1 VSAGGKLVLKKRD
14 FIMIQDLMKQGI
26 SQKDIAASLGVHPKT
41 VRRAL
46 RRGSA
51 PKGPWPRRGS
61 QLDAFKSRIDA
72 LLGAGV
78 WNAVVILREIQAQG
92 YTGSY
97 TTLKD
102 YVRPKRSLRPSR
114 ATVRFETEPGRQA
127 QLDWGELHTVIGDI
141 ETRVYFS
148 AVTLGYARR
157 THAFAFDRLDAEHL
171 YESVVRAF
179 TYFGGSAAELLIDNP
194 KALVLQHR
202 VGEAVVFN
210 SRFLDLCSHYG
221 VRPRACRPYRA
232 RTKGKDERMVG
243 YLKHHFFV
251 RYRRFTSFAHL
262 NQQLEAWLRG
272 EADQRVHGTVKEV
285 VIERF
290 RREAPFLQPLPA
302 VAFDTS
308 YREIRVVAFDGY
320 IEVRGN
326 RYSVPDRL
334 CGQTVVC
341 RITLD
346 GHLTVF
352 DANAQ
357 AVANHCLQSARDGWI
372 TVPAHHQRLWD
383 ETLKVER
390 RNLAVYAEAASWS

>member
-1 VSAGGKLVLKKRD
+1 MLKKRD
-14 FIMIQDLMKQGI
+14 FIMIQDLTKQGV
-26 SQKDIAASLGVHPKT
+26 SQKDIAATLGVHPKT
-41 VRRAL
+41 VRRAV

-51 PKGPWPRRGS
+51 PKGPWPKRGS
-61 QLDAFKSRIDA
+61 GLDPFKPRIDA
-72 LLGAGV
+72 LLAEGV
-78 WNAVVILREIQAQG
+78 WNAVVILREIEARG

-102 YVRPKRSLRPSR
+102 YIRPKRTLRASR

-127 QLDWGELHTVIGDI
+127 QLDWGEIRTEVAGR

-157 THAFAFDRLDAEHL
+157 THAYAFERLDAEHL

-179 TYFGGSAAELLIDNP
+179 AYFGGVTAEVLIDNP

-202 VGEAVVFN
+202 AGEAVVFN
-210 SRFLDLCSHYG
+210 SRFLDLCAHYG

-251 RYRRFTSFAHL
+251 RYRRFESFAHL
-262 NQQLEAWLRG
+262 NQQLEAWLKT
-272 EADQRVHGTVKEV
+272 EADSRVHGTVKEV
-285 VIERF
+285 VSERF
-290 RREAPFLQPLPA
+290 AREAPHLGSLPR

-308 YREIRVVAFDGY
+308 YRETRVVAFDGY
-320 IEVRGN
+320 VEVRGN

-334 CGQTVVC
+334 CGETVAC
-341 RITLD
+341 RLTLD
-346 GHLTVF
+346 NRLTVF
-352 DANAQ
+352 DTRDRV
-357 AVANHCLQSARDGWI
+357 VAEHGLTPAATGWV
-372 TVPAHHQRLWD
+372 TAPDHHRRLWD
-383 ETLKVER
+383 DTLKVER
-390 RNLAVYAEAASWS
+390 RDLAVYAEAASWN

>member
-1 VSAGGKLVLKKRD
+1 
-14 FIMIQDLMKQGI
+14 MIQDLTKQGV
-26 SQKDIAASLGVHPKT
+26 SQKDIAATLGVHPRT

-46 RRGSA
+46 RRGAA
-51 PKGPWPRRGS
+51 PKGPWPKRGS
-61 QLDAFKSRIDA
+61 GLDPFKSQVDA
-72 LLGAGV
+72 LLVEGV
-78 WNAVVILREIQAQG
+78 WNAVVILREIEARG

-102 YVRPKRSLRPSR
+102 YIRPKRALRASR

-127 QLDWGELHTVIGDI
+127 QLDWGEIRTEVAGR

-148 AVTLGYARR
+148 AVTLGFARR
-157 THAFAFDRLDAEHL
+157 THSYAFGRLDAEHL

-179 TYFGGSAAELLIDNP
+179 TYFGGSTAELLIDNP

-202 VGEAVVFN
+202 VGETVVFN
-210 SRFLDLCSHYG
+210 SRFLDLCAHYG

-251 RYRRFTSFAHL
+251 RYRQFESFAHL
-262 NQQLEAWLRG
+262 NQQLEAWLTT
-272 EADQRVHGTVKEV
+272 EADSRVHGTVKEV

-290 RREAPFLQPLPA
+290 AREAPYLQPLPR
-302 VAFDTS
+302 VPFDTS
-308 YREIRVVAFDGY
+308 YRETRAVAFDGY
-320 IEVRGN
+320 VEVRGN

-334 CGQTVVC
+334 CGETVAC
-341 RITLD
+341 RLTLD
-346 GHLTVF
+346 GRLTVF
-352 DANAQ
+352 DARDRL
-357 AVANHCLQSARDGWI
+357 VAEHRLRPAREGWV
-372 TVPAHHQRLWD
+372 TVPAHHERLWD

-390 RNLAVYAEAASWS
+390 RALAVYAEVASWN

>member
-1 VSAGGKLVLKKRD
+1 MLKKRD
-14 FIMIQDLMKQGI
+14 FVMIQDLVKKGVR
-26 SQKDIAASLGVHPKT
+26 QKDIATTLGVHPRT

-46 RRGSA
+46 ARGFA
-51 PKGPWPRRGS
+51 PKGPWPKRGS
-61 QLDAFKSRIDA
+61 RLDPFKSQIDA
-72 LLGAGV
+72 LLLAGV
-78 WNAVVILREIQAQG
+78 WNAVVILREIQARG

-97 TTLKD
+97 TALKD
-102 YVRPKRSLRPSR
+102 YIRPKRALRPAR

-127 QLDWGELHTVIGDI
+127 QLDWGEIRTQVDGR

-148 AVTLGYARR
+148 AVTLGFARR
-157 THAFAFDRLDAEHL
+157 THAFAFDRLDAEHV
-171 YESVVRAF
+171 YESVVRAL
-179 TYFGGSAAELLIDNP
+179 TYFGGVPAELLIDNP

-210 SRFLDLCSHYG
+210 SRFLDLCAHYG
-221 VRPRACRPYRA
+221 LRPRACRPYRA

-251 RYRRFTSFAHL
+251 RYRQFESFAHL
-262 NQQLEAWLRG
+262 NQQLEAWLRA

-290 RREAPFLQPLPA
+290 AREVPHLKALPP
-302 VAFDTS
+302 VPFDTS
-308 YREIRVVAFDGY
+308 YRERRVVAFDGY

-341 RITLD
+341 RLTLD
-346 GHLTVF
+346 GRLTVF
-352 DANAQ
+352 DSDDRL
-357 AVANHCLQSARDGWI
+357 VADHRLRPAREGWV
-372 TVPAHHQRLWD
+372 TVGAHHARLWD

-390 RNLAVYAEAASWS
+390 RELAVYAEVASWS